1 MSELISL
8 DILLEKISIGGS
20 YTNVIIDE
28 DLSQSY
34 FNIFCSII
42 HGKDIYFYD
51 GDQGVTYTIT
61 KEISKDQIPNT
72 FIKSESKIY
81 LQTSGTTG
89 KPKKIEQSVKRLL
102 NGVKITPE
110 VTNIC
115 WGFCY
120 STRHISGLFMI
131 LQAIMSDSALV
142 DLRNLSKGEVEDR
155 IRLFKV
161 SHISAPSTFYRMN
174 FPVKEK
180 IDSMISLSNGGE
192 PLNEDVIR
200 NLSVSFPKAKI
211 RNIYAST
218 EFGSLLVAKGDA
230 FKIPD
235 RLLEFV
241 MIKDN
246 VIYVHG
252 SLVSPS
258 AKLEDGW
265 YITNDRIE
273 WIDDVSFRIV
283 GRVTEDV
290 KVLGHLVSLRT
301 VEAAVNDIPQV
312 KIAKVSSK
320 EHKLF
325 GNLLIAE
332 IVFQENAE
340 LTKKEVKSIL
350 KTKLKDYEVP
360 SKIKFI
366 EQINL
371 TDSGK
376 LGRT

>member
-1 MSELISL
+1 VSELISL

-81 LQTSGTTG
+81 L
-89 KPKKIEQSVKRLL
+89 
-102 NGVKITPE
+102 
-110 VTNIC
+110 
-115 WGFCY
+115 
-120 STRHISGLFMI
+120 
-131 LQAIMSDSALV
+131 
-142 DLRNLSKGEVEDR
+142 R

>member
-1 MSELISL
+1 VSELISL

-81 LQTSGTTG
+81 L
-89 KPKKIEQSVKRLL
+89 
-102 NGVKITPE
+102 
-110 VTNIC
+110 
-115 WGFCY
+115 
-120 STRHISGLFMI
+120 MI